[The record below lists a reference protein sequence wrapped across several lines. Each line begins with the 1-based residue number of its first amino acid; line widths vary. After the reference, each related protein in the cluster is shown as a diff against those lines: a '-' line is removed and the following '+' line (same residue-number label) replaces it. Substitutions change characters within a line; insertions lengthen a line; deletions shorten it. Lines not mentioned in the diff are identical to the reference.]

1 MSIDRWKSKLSAAA
15 PVRERSGNAITK
27 TDIHDTANEK
37 GVVWDSEKPGSDE
50 FLRMSKR
57 VTGKTHLDEMNQQE
71 LGLVYADL
79 EKRAGYRTDEIVDA
93 LRTVLSE
100 PTRTEHIKAW
110 SRHAALNIGQA
121 KAQGKQALRGVDYKG
136 RPASRA
142 EEAKDAVHSTIFAA
156 LPPTHHT
163 RKEMVEMLPFS
174 HKEWYRHGAGGPSPL
189 AKKAGHVEDRTRE
202 RAPGAAPDVARLRR
216 VLGGLKLRKGRTYH
230 YALPR
235 GRGSVIVGPT
245 KRSHVVKTV
254 YGPRMKAPGSWIS
267 EASVRAALR
276 KQSTPIAKEA
286 ASDGHWR
293 KLAPTQTGHDRGGTE
308 ISGKTWVTQNR
319 LKASF
324 KAMEHQEDFS
334 NAALKELKRGG
345 GIIAAH
351 GTGTGKTPSA
361 IYAFEK
367 LKGKGQAR
375 RALVLTPAGL
385 RDNFL
390 NKGVKKFTNSQG
402 VILKKPTAVADNVE
416 YVVVSYAAFRNDPM
430 GFVNMVKPD
439 TIIADEI
446 HRASNPDGKTYKA
459 IAQARQH
466 VPKFIGLTASVVQNK
481 PDEIVPLL
489 NLASGGNSQIPTKKK
504 FRRAHVAKRK
514 SEQRGIFGGTTYE
527 KKLVRTAMLKANLGA
542 SVHYVEDL
550 DASKKPSK
558 EVETVDVLMSKQ
570 QRKLYDMAM
579 SGIDPVIRKKIAEG
593 LPVSK
598 KKAMNV
604 FMQLM
609 RARQV
614 SNSLHL
620 AVPNMTVE
628 QAAQQTPKI
637 KRILEDAMGHIKK
650 TPDAQVIMYTNLVH
664 GGVDVLEAGLKAQG
678 IAYGV
683 FAGKGV
689 KGITEDTRQAAVDDY
704 IAGKNKVIIITG
716 AGAEGLSLGNTTMV
730 QLVDGHYNPER
741 MSQATARG
749 VRAGGLSHRAPE
761 DRKVQVK
768 RYVSALPK
776 TFWQSLTFK
785 DAERSV
791 GQWVYQTAGK
801 KEGLNRQ
808 LRDVLKSRSDQE
820 KRRRDGL
827 AFRIRGRKG

>member
-1 MSIDRWKSKLSAAA
+1 
-15 PVRERSGNAITK
+15 
-27 TDIHDTANEK
+27 
-37 GVVWDSEKPGSDE
+37 
-50 FLRMSKR
+50 
-57 VTGKTHLDEMNQQE
+57 
-71 LGLVYADL
+71 
-79 EKRAGYRTDEIVDA
+79 
-93 LRTVLSE
+93 
-100 PTRTEHIKAW
+100 
-110 SRHAALNIGQA
+110 
-121 KAQGKQALRGVDYKG
+121 
-136 RPASRA
+136 
-142 EEAKDAVHSTIFAA
+142 
-156 LPPTHHT
+156 
-163 RKEMVEMLPFS
+163 MLPFS

-230 YALPR
+230 YDLPR
-235 GRGSVIVGPT
+235 GRGSVIVAPA

-254 YGPRMKAPGSWIS
+254 YGPRMKAPGAWIS

-276 KQSTPIAKEA
+276 KYPDPEKTAEA
-286 ASDGHWR
+286 GGHWR
-293 KLAPTQTGHDRGGTE
+293 KLAPTQTGHDRGGTV
-308 ISGKTWVTQNR
+308 IQGKTWVTQSR

-324 KAMEHQEDFS
+324 KPMEHQEDFS
-334 NAALKELKRGG
+334 NAALRELKRGG

-390 NKGVKKFTNSQG
+390 NKGVKKFTDSHG
-402 VILKKPTAVADNVE
+402 VILKKPKAVADNVE

-430 GFVNMVKPD
+430 GFINLVKPD

-446 HRASNPDGKTYKA
+446 HRASNPGGKTYKA
-459 IAQARQH
+459 IAEARKH
-466 VPKFIGLTASVVQNK
+466 VPQFIGLTASVVQNK

-489 NLASGGNSQIPTKKK
+489 NLASGGKSQIPTKKK
-504 FRRAHVAKRK
+504 FRKAHVARRK
-514 SEQRGIFGGTTYE
+514 SQQQGIFGGTVYE

-558 EVETVDVLMSKQ
+558 EVETVDVVMSRQ
-570 QRKLYDMAM
+570 QKKLYDMSM

-593 LPVSK
+593 QPVSK
-598 KKAMNV
+598 KQAMNV
-604 FMQLM
+604 FMKLM

-620 AVPNMTVE
+620 AVPNMTLE

-637 KRILEDAMGHIKK
+637 KRILDDAMGHIKK

-664 GGVDVLEAGLKAQG
+664 GGVDVLEAGLKARG
-678 IAYGV
+678 IKYGV

-741 MSQATARG
+741 MAQATARG
-749 VRAGGLSHRAPE
+749 IRAGGLSHRAPE
-761 DRKVQVK
+761 ERKVQVK

-776 TFWQSLTFK
+776 TFWQTVTLGE
-785 DAERSV
+785 AEKSV

-808 LRDVLKSRSDQE
+808 LRDVLKIRSDHE
-820 KRRRDGL
+820 KKRRDSL
-827 AFRIRGRKG
+827 AYRVLGGR